1 MNLVGRFLILVIGA
15 LWRPRAGDPLATIRR
30 HYRVWP
36 HDMDLN
42 FHLTAARY
50 FSFGD
55 LCRIQWLIDS
65 GLGRWFIQGR
75 LRAVLNAQEMTYIR
89 EFPPLTRVDLEVQLM
104 CWDQKYAYFEQRFY
118 HNSRLHS
125 IGHARMAILKSG
137 RIISAGDALA
147 ELGHRLDSPPETEAI
162 RDWKETLA
170 AKRDRFSQ

>member
-1 MNLVGRFLILVIGA
+1 MNLLGRFLILVVQA
-15 LWRPRAGDPLATIRR
+15 LLRQPSGDPLAIVYR

-65 GLGRWFIQGR
+65 GMGRAFLKGR
-75 LRAVLNAQEMTYIR
+75 YRAVLNAQEMTYIR
-89 EFPPLTRVDLEVQLM
+89 EFPPLTRVDIEVQLM

-118 HNSRLHS
+118 HNRRLHS
-125 IGHARMAILKSG
+125 IGHARMAILRAGKV
-137 RIISAGDALA
+137 ISTGDALA
-147 ELGHRLDSPPETEAI
+147 ELGHSLQSPPETEAI

-170 AKRDRFSQ
+170 AKRDRFS